1 MTKTKRHSGMFDSK
15 RARIAGK
22 KGAEALLRKV
32 GSEGMRAL
40 VNRRYQKVDKSLDK
54 GTGVDTMKG

>member
-1 MTKTKRHSGMFDSK
+1 MKTKKIKRHSGMFDSR

-40 VNRRYQKVDKSLDK
+40 VNRRYRPVDIKLKDDK
-54 GTGVDTMKG
+54 

>member
-1 MTKTKRHSGMFDSK
+1 MFDSK
-15 RARIAGK
+15 RAKIAGR

-40 VNRRYQKVDKSLDK
+40 VNRRYVKVGITPVDSDS
-54 GTGVDTMKG
+54 GADTMKG